1 MFRKLNTLAMLFP
14 DGHFSGKSGLN
25 LPFPK
30 MNGKYLFKVNNKNA
44 TIMSAGTVLV
54 SPLLRD

>member
-1 MFRKLNTLAMLFP
+1 MTLAMVFP
-14 DGHFSGKSGLN
+14 ASHFSGKSGLN

-30 MNGKYLFKVNNKNA
+30 MNGKYLFRVNNKNA

>member
-1 MFRKLNTLAMLFP
+1 MTLAMVFP
-14 DGHFSGKSGLN
+14 ASHFSGKSGLN

-44 TIMSAGTVLV
+44 TLMSAATALV

>member
-1 MFRKLNTLAMLFP
+1 MFRKLN
-14 DGHFSGKSGLN
+14 DFSYGLSGQSFFGKSGLN